1 MKTYIAQDYVAD
13 EIKQLRE
20 MIANNDEMFQADKGL
35 KRYYI
40 KRLELWEA
48 CHKSLG
54 LEGYYNRLI
63 GNFYNK
69 LIGAIILGMAAGFVI
84 TLLGVTVGFGR

>member
-40 KRLELWEA
+40 KRLELWQA
-48 CHKSLG
+48 CHKALG
-54 LEGYYNRLI
+54 LEGYYKKLVDK
-63 GNFYNK
+63 FYAK
-69 LIGAIILGMAAGFVI
+69 LTAAAVLGMIAGCI
-84 TLLGVTVGFGR
+84 LTLLGVAVGLR